1 MKKLY
6 WLLIL
11 SFIYSTLQAQT
22 WYKPY
27 QLGGNYISQGL
38 LSVRMAD
45 ANTGWAVGN
54 NGIIVKTTSG
64 QQWYNFKNNQR
75 W

>member
-38 LSVRMAD
+38 LSVRMAMPIQD
-45 ANTGWAVGN
+45 GL
-54 NGIIVKTTSG
+54 
-64 QQWYNFKNNQR
+64 
-75 W
+75 